1 MGAKIIAHLYDSLPK
16 AQKNDESRNEREE
29 GQGIAD
35 SVQHPEA
42 HHQLFEPQL

>member
-1 MGAKIIAHLYDSLPK
+1 MIAHLLDSLPK
-16 AQKNDESRNEREE
+16 AQENDKSCYERQE
-29 GQGIAD
+29 GHGIAN